1 VTNPPADLVI
11 ADLHKSFGSHPV
23 LRGVALTVPAGTFAA
38 IVGQSGSGKTT
49 LLRILAGF
57 ERPDRGSVA
66 IGGVPLDDGDTHVRA
81 EQRRI
86 GYVPQE
92 GSLFPHLS
100 VEANVGFGLSRRDR
114 RGSRVPELL
123 GLVGLEGLGHRYPHE
138 LSGGQQQ
145 RVALARALAVQPR
158 LILLDEP
165 FAALDASLR
174 ASLRDDVQTILSRA
188 GTTAI
193 LVTHD
198 QDEAL
203 SVADLV
209 AVIRDGCIAQ
219 VDAPQR
225 LYASPVDV
233 DLGGFIGEANVMTGI
248 ARGDRIE
255 TPLGLLEVRGGVDAP
270 FGERM
275 TVLVRPEQVWVFPYE
290 DGPGVAGKVVHTGFH
305 GHDSIIGIAIES
317 DALPRPIT
325 SRVLG
330 ALDLAPGAPVRINI
344 RGPVNAWPQGTAPID
359 AADATVVR
367 AG

>member
-1 VTNPPADLVI
+1 MTNPPADLI
-11 ADLHKSFGSHPV
+11 ITDLHKSFGEHPV
-23 LRGVALTVPAGTFAA
+23 LRGVDLVVPGGTFAA
-38 IVGQSGSGKTT
+38 VVGQSGSGKTT

-57 ERPDRGSVA
+57 ERPDRGTVA
-66 IGGVPLDDGDTHVRA
+66 IGGAVLDGDRSHVRA

-92 GSLFPHLS
+92 GSLFPHLT
-100 VEANVGFGLSRRDR
+100 VEANISFGLSRRDR
-114 RGSRVPELL
+114 RGTRVRELQEM
-123 GLVGLEGLGHRYPHE
+123 VGLQGLGGRYPHQ

-165 FAALDASLR
+165 FAALDATLR
-174 ASLRDDVQTILSRA
+174 ASVREDVQAILAAA

-209 AVIRDGCIAQ
+209 AVMRDGRIAQ

-233 DLGGFIGEANVMTGI
+233 ELGGFIGEANVLEGSI
-248 ARGDRIE
+248 RGDRVE
-255 TPLGLLEVRGGVDAP
+255 TVLGMLEVRGGVTVPDGMA
-270 FGERM
+270 M

-290 DGPGVAGKVVHTGFH
+290 DGPGVAGTVVHTGFH
-305 GHDSIIGIAIES
+305 GHDSVIGIAIDS
-317 DALPRPIT
+317 GVLPAPIT

-330 ALDLAPGAPVRINI
+330 ALVLEPGAAVRISV
-344 RGPVNAWPQGTAPID
+344 RGPVNAWPRSAVPMSAVAP
-359 AADATVVR
+359 A
-367 AG
+367 

>member
-1 VTNPPADLVI
+1 MTNPPADLVI
-11 ADLHKSFGSHPV
+11 SDLHKAFGTHPV
-23 LRGVALTVPAGTFAA
+23 LRGVELTVPAGTFAA

-57 ERPDRGSVA
+57 ERPDQGSVA
-66 IGGVPLDDGDTHVRA
+66 IGGTPLDDAHTHVRA

-92 GSLFPHLS
+92 GSLFPHLT
-100 VEANVGFGLSRRDR
+100 VAANVGFGLPRRER
-114 RGSRVPELL
+114 RGTRVHDLL
-123 GLVGLEGLGHRYPHE
+123 DMVGLQGLGERFPHQ

-158 LILLDEP
+158 LVLLDEP
-165 FAALDASLR
+165 FAALDATLR
-174 ASLRDDVQTILSRA
+174 ASVREDVQAILAHS

-203 SVADLV
+203 SIADLV
-209 AVIRDGCIAQ
+209 AVMRDGRIAQ
-219 VDAPQR
+219 VDEPQR
-225 LYASPVDV
+225 LYALPVDV
-233 DLGGFIGEANVMTGI
+233 DLGGFIGEANVMEGV
-248 ARGDRIE
+248 ARGDRVE
-255 TPLGLLEVRGGVDAP
+255 TPLGMLEVRGGVNAR
-270 FGERM
+270 FGEQM

-317 DALPRPIT
+317 DALPAPIT

-330 ALDLAPGAPVRINI
+330 ALALAPGAAVRINI
-344 RGPVNAWPQGTAPID
+344 RGPVNAWPRAAAPLMP
-359 AADATVVR
+359 ADPAM
-367 AG
+367 AQPG

>member
-1 VTNPPADLVI
+1 MTNPPADLVI

-23 LRGVALTVPAGTFAA
+23 LRGVDLTVPAGSFAA

-66 IGGVPLDDGDTHVRA
+66 IGGVPLDDGHTHVRA

-100 VEANVGFGLSRRDR
+100 VEANVGFGLRRKER
-114 RGSRVPELL
+114 RGSRVHELL
-123 GLVGLEGLGHRYPHE
+123 GMVGLEGLGDRYPHQ

-158 LILLDEP
+158 LVLLDEP
-165 FAALDASLR
+165 FAALDATLR
-174 ASLRDDVQTILSRA
+174 ASVREDVQTILAHA

-203 SVADLV
+203 SIADLV
-209 AVIRDGCIAQ
+209 AVMRDGRIAQ
-219 VDAPQR
+219 VDEPQR

-233 DLGGFIGEANVMTGI
+233 ELGGFIGEANVMNGI
-248 ARGDRIE
+248 ARGDRVE
-255 TPLGLLEVRGGVDAP
+255 TPLGMLEVRGGLTAP
-270 FGERM
+270 FGGRM
-275 TVLVRPEQVWVFPYE
+275 TVLVRPEQVWVFPYA
-290 DGPGVAGKVVHTGFH
+290 DGPGVAGTVVQTGFH

-317 DALPRPIT
+317 DALPTLIT

-330 ALDLAPGAPVRINI
+330 ALALRPGAAVRINI
-344 RGPVNAWPQGTAPID
+344 RGPVNAWPQGAVPIFP
-359 AADATVVR
+359 ADATVVQP
-367 AG
+367 G